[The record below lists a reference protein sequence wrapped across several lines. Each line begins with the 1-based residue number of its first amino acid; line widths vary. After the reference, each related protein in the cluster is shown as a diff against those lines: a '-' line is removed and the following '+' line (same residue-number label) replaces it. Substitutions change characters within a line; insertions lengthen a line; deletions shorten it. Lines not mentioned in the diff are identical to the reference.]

1 MQLLNVSF
9 IILVIKI
16 TFCVLPGVIGIVLI
30 ASSEETKRNM
40 RNRLCATLFDVSNAI
55 ELHKFVRFLYILGT
69 LLIIFSLGATWF
81 FLLRRFL

>member
-55 ELHKFVRFLYILGT
+55 ELQKFVRVLHILAAV
-69 LLIIFSLGATWF
+69 LILFSLAASWF
-81 FLLRRFL
+81 FLLRGFI